1 MTTGLVQGEGEY
13 PTPVSDLAAGS
24 GCWQGNGLGR
34 PRRAA
39 IAGPDDDRLW
49 HQVGGIDDDAVF
61 AGPKRHVDPTVACDE
76 GTRWGLR
83 RTACRRC
90 IPFKRPDLAAVDG
103 LKEIKG
109 FLARPRFTSR
119 QYPTIRGI
127 GKDFRIIRGALVDR
141 GLLHEMHSL
150 RDGGHRWMVPTDQN
164 SASRAAIDIDAVERS
179 RSAEN
184 ISRHRS
190 RHIDLVLVRGWTPM
204 ESGSGRGEHH
214 G

>member
-1 MTTGLVQGEGEY
+1 MGTETDSLSAMYTVQ
-13 PTPVSDLAAGS
+13 A
-24 GCWQGNGLGR
+24 
-34 PRRAA
+34 
-39 IAGPDDDRLW
+39 
-49 HQVGGIDDDAVF
+49 
-61 AGPKRHVDPTVACDE
+61 
-76 GTRWGLR
+76 TRS
-83 RTACRRC
+83 CRRRRSERD
-90 IPFKRPDLAAVDG
+90 KRLLGP
-103 LKEIKG
+103 
-109 FLARPRFTSR
+109 PRFTSR

-127 GKDFRIIRGALVDR
+127 GKDFRIIRGSLVDR